1 MIGKKKILLRIT
13 TVAFFLA
20 FFFVP
25 LVLSASN
32 LNPAK
37 NHEIIFLLDASN
49 SMNTTDPSYLAADSI
64 KQMIHSLPSNYSI
77 GFIAYDN
84 GVQVLQSFDATRAQ
98 IHEAISQV
106 NYTGYTNA
114 GAGMEKALQIFTND
128 RNIAKTIVLISDG
141 EIMLDSA
148 QATGVSL
155 EKFNRAMQEGLAKG
169 INIYTLA
176 IGGRQ
181 NAPQSNIFGINKSNE
196 KIYEI
201 TSPEELPEIAKK
213 ILFSDLGVQKSS
225 VSAGGSSGSILQ
237 IKIPA
242 AHADKAKILITS
254 DQQMPNLTAS
264 YNAENGEII
273 TGKRFGLI
281 EIVKPQTQDAQIQLA
296 SAQGGTIRA
305 DLMLEMQ
312 AVIKTE
318 ISSPTAE
325 NNGSGA
331 TAEVKLIPVGRQDQ
345 SIRLLDDM
353 YFENKTIHVTADGEK
368 LSAKI
373 TGGAIV
379 FSLPAE
385 ESRSVQVKI
394 DFAEI
399 GINMIAPEFTS
410 VKITKP
416 NGYEKILAAVALL
429 LTGTGIFIWRRNKKP
444 EIIVPPEPMPSRYEF
459 AGKLNIYVTKSPDD
473 SDIAPQ
479 IYNLYRLFSRDE
491 ISLGAILE
499 KCGIQLSFDGAYKIM
514 FSPGASKAIVL
525 TNHSDCTILKNRDL
539 LIKNHSYLFHFEE
552 KISITFEDEH
562 SEIVL
567 HYKNVKP
574 SEKR

>member
-13 TVAFFLA
+13 AAVFLLA

-25 LVLSASN
+25 LAFSASN
-32 LNPAK
+32 PNPVK
-37 NHEIIFLLDASN
+37 KHEIIFLLDASN

-64 KQMIHSLPSNYSI
+64 KQMAHSLPSNYSI

-84 GVQVLQSFDATRAQ
+84 GLQVLQNLDATRAQ
-98 IHEAISQV
+98 IQEAISQV
-106 NYTGYTNA
+106 SYTGYTNA
-114 GAGMEKALQIFTND
+114 GAGIEEALRIFSND
-128 RNIAKTIVLISDG
+128 RNIAKTIVIISDG
-141 EIMLDSA
+141 EIRLDSA

-155 EKFNRAMQEGLAKG
+155 EKFNRAMQETTTRD
-169 INIYTLA
+169 INVYTVAL
-176 IGGRQ
+176 GGKQ
-181 NAPQSNIFGINKSNE
+181 NAPQSNIFGISKNNE
-196 KIYEI
+196 KIYEV
-201 TSPEELPEIAKK
+201 TSPEELPETVKK

-225 VSAGGSSGSILQ
+225 VSAGEISGSSLQ
-237 IKIPA
+237 IKIPM
-242 AHADKAKILITS
+242 AHVDKARILITTN
-254 DQQMPNLTAS
+254 QQMPNLTAS

-281 EIVKPQTQDAQIQLA
+281 EIVKPQTKDAQIQLA
-296 SAQGGTIRA
+296 SAQGGNIRA

-318 ISSPTAE
+318 VSNPAAE
-325 NNGSGA
+325 SGA
-331 TAEVKLIPVGRQDQ
+331 SRAVAEVKLIPVSIEDQ
-345 SIRLLDDM
+345 TIRLLEDM
-353 YFENKTIHVTADGEK
+353 FFENKTIHVTADGEN
-368 LSAKI
+368 LAAKI
-373 TGGAIV
+373 NGGAIV

-385 ESRSVQVKI
+385 EERNVQVKI

-399 GINMIAPEFTS
+399 GINMIAPEITS
-410 VKITKP
+410 VTIAKP
-416 NGYEKILAAVALL
+416 GGYEKILAAVAILL
-429 LTGTGIFIWRRNKKP
+429 IGAGILIWRRNKKS
-444 EIIVPPEPMPSRYEF
+444 EIAAPPEPMPSRYEF

-499 KCGIQLSFDGAYKIM
+499 KCGIKLSFDGAYKIM